1 MTGMVGIDD
10 VMAKLKT
17 KIQAL
22 DENLEIKQ
30 CTYPLVTPSAQ
41 KAVFLV
47 PATSP
52 KGKAQENVFR
62 HIHKIDIVIIKN
74 WAKTIEESLI
84 HSTEGLIPLMKSIE
98 TLLENDVLLGDDGEN
113 LLSDVECYPE
123 AYELPGVLFVDNLY
137 ARGGI
142 LKYSGE
148 TNAYE
153 HNRT

>member
-10 VMAKLKT
+10 IMTQLKT
-17 KIQAL
+17 KIQAE
-22 DENLEIKQ
+22 DAGLEILQ

-47 PATSP
+47 PTTSL
-52 KGKAQENVFR
+52 KNKAQECTFR
-62 HIHKIDIVIIKN
+62 HIHQIDIVVIKN

-84 HSTEGLIPLMKSIE
+84 HATEGLIPLMKTIE
-98 TLLENDVLLGDDGEN
+98 TLLENDLLLGDDGEY

-148 TNAYE
+148 TNVYE
-153 HNRT
+153 HSKT